1 MLFWMVAAVILAGLA
16 AFLLRAALQARP
28 LVAGPPDLELYK
40 AQLAEVDRDAQRG
53 VIGMAEADGLR
64 AEISRRILDAH
75 RMLASRSA
83 GDAQPGS
90 LRLPLIL
97 GAGLIAAAGGLYL
110 YLGAPGY
117 PDIPHGERIQR
128 AAKMRA
134 ERPSQAEAEAEAAKT
149 RPALPAPSADYAAL
163 MDKLRAAV
171 AARPSDV
178 QGLTLLATNERNLGN
193 VTAAARAQEKLVAA
207 LGAQAKADDYAA
219 LADVYVDAAG
229 GTVTPEAEKAIR
241 QALALDPANGTA
253 RFYAGLTE
261 AQTGRPDLAF
271 SLWQPLLKD
280 SPPDAPWVPFL
291 NDQMPMLAE
300 AAGRDFTP
308 ADVKGPS
315 AADMSAAQGMSAG
328 DRAEMI
334 KGMVAGLEERLFTQG
349 GSAQEW
355 AQLMTAL
362 GVLGDKDRAKAALA
376 RAEQALKDDP
386 AGLEA
391 VQSAAQAAGT
401 PE

>member
-1 MLFWMVAAVILAGLA
+1 MLFWMIAAVILAGLG
-16 AFLLRAALQARP
+16 AFLWRAALRARP
-28 LVAGPPDLELYK
+28 LGADLPDLDLYK
-40 AQLAEVDRDAQRG
+40 AQLAEVDRDALRG
-53 VIGMAEADGLR
+53 LIGAAEAEALR

-75 RMLASRSA
+75 RMLKSLGTA
-83 GDAQPGS
+83 GRQPGS

-117 PDIPHGERIQR
+117 PDIPHSERIQR
-128 AAKMRA
+128 AAMMRA

-149 RPALPAPSADYAAL
+149 RPAPPAPSADYAAL

-178 QGLTLLATNERNLGN
+178 QGLTLLATNERTLGN

-229 GTVTPEAEKAIR
+229 GIVTSEAEKAIR
-241 QALALDPANGTA
+241 KALDLDPANGTA
-253 RFYAGLTE
+253 RFYAGLLE
-261 AQTGRPDLAF
+261 AQTGRPDQAF
-271 SLWQPLLKD
+271 ALWDPLLKD

-291 NDQMPMLAE
+291 NGQMPMLAE

-315 AADMSAAQGMSAG
+315 AADMAAAQGMSAG

-376 RAEQALKDDP
+376 RAQQALKDDP

-391 VQSAAQAAGT
+391 VQSAAQAAGI

>member
-1 MLFWMVAAVILAGLA
+1 MFWIVATVILAGLG
-16 AFLLRAALQARP
+16 AFLLRAALRARP
-28 LVAGPPDLELYK
+28 LAPHLPDLDLYK
-40 AQLAEVDRDAQRG
+40 AQLAEVDRDALRG
-53 VIGMAEADGLR
+53 LIGRAEAEALR

-75 RMLASRSA
+75 RMLKSLGNAE
-83 GDAQPGS
+83 GQPGS
-90 LRLPLIL
+90 LRLPLTL
-97 GAGLIAAAGGLYL
+97 CAGLMAAAGGLYL

-117 PDIPHGERIQR
+117 PDIPHSERIAR
-128 AAKMRA
+128 ATAMLA
-134 ERPSQAEAEAEAAKT
+134 GRPSQAEAEAEAAKT
-149 RPALPAPSADYAAL
+149 RPAPPAPSADYAAL

-178 QGLTLLATNERNLGN
+178 QGLTLLATNERTLGN

-229 GTVTPEAEKAIR
+229 GIVTADAEKAIR
-241 QALALDPANGTA
+241 KALDLDPANGTA
-253 RFYAGLTE
+253 RFYAGLLE
-261 AQTGRPDLAF
+261 AQTGRPDQAF
-271 SLWQPLLKD
+271 ALWDPLLKD

-291 NDQMPMLAE
+291 NGQMPMLAE

-308 ADVKGPS
+308 ADVKGLS
-315 AADMSAAQGMSAG
+315 ATDMAAAQGMSAG

-362 GVLGDKDRAKAALA
+362 GVLGDKDRAKSALA
-376 RAEQALKDDP
+376 RAQQALKDDP

-391 VQSAAQAAGT
+391 VQSAAQAAGI